1 MKVYELLDFLKP
13 KNWKL
18 QAEFQ
23 NVIESVFACNV
34 ALCLSAY
41 KSLNTQG
48 GEIQESS
55 FVLGFNLDMPQLNF
69 SKVRKLVICCKSCN

>member
-1 MKVYELLDFLKP
+1 VKVYELLDFLKP

-23 NVIESVFACNV
+23 NVIESIFACNV
-34 ALCLSAY
+34 ALCISAF

-48 GEIQESS
+48 GETRE
-55 FVLGFNLDMPQLNF
+55 FNLDMPQLNF
-69 SKVRKLVICCKSCN
+69 SKVRHLVICCKSCN